1 LSWPWLTIIA
11 FPSFTNLAL
20 VQPDWTMSGWHVPLI
35 ALFVLNA
42 LAFPY
47 FLFLLATSLAAIFA
61 TKHELPPEEPTTKFL
76 IAIPAHD
83 EEIGIS
89 TTVRSCLESNYP
101 ASLFGV
107 AVIADNCTDRTAAL
121 AREAGAR
128 VVERFDDVKKSKGY
142 AIEFL
147 LESLGRSGELDSL
160 SAVVIVDADTTIDP
174 KLLQSFAQAI
184 REGHDWIQA
193 YYTVA
198 NPDQSWRTRLLTYAL
213 SLFNGVMQLGQ
224 NALGSS
230 AGFKG
235 NGMCF
240 STRGLRRVPW
250 KSYGLVE
257 DMEYSW
263 ILRIAGEKIVFLPHA
278 SVYGTMLGSGGTA
291 AANQR
296 RRWEFGRAEVRK
308 TFLGSLLRSK
318 HLGWFEKALAACELT
333 IPSMAVLA
341 VLYLFIAGIDAV
353 AWLQLRGLQ
362 FSVARGFSVASA
374 AFLTL
379 SLATYAISP
388 FLVLRLPLRYL
399 SSTLLFP
406 LYLSWKLLVALGGR
420 PQQWVRTA
428 REPHR

>member
-1 LSWPWLTIIA
+1 MILDCLSNQ
-11 FPSFTNLAL
+11 NLFFAYLAVRDGWQAL
-20 VQPDWTMSGWHVPLI
+20 LI
-35 ALFVLNA
+35 ALTVLNVV
-42 LAFPY
+42 AFPY
-47 FLFLLATSLAAIFA
+47 FLFLLATSLAAIF
-61 TKHELPPEEPTTKFL
+61 TTRREIAKDDPSARFL

-83 EEIGIS
+83 EESGIAN
-89 TTVRSCLESNYP
+89 TVRSCLESRYP
-101 ASLFGV
+101 ASFFNV
-107 AVIADNCTDRTAAL
+107 AVIADNCTDQTAAL
-121 AREAGAR
+121 ARDAGAR
-128 VVERFDDVKKSKGY
+128 VVERFDEQKKSKGY

-147 LESLGRSGELDSL
+147 LESLAKSGELDSL
-160 SAVVIVDADTTIDP
+160 SAVVVVDADTTIDP
-174 KLLQSFAQAI
+174 NLLRAFDQGL
-184 REGHDWIQA
+184 REGHDWMQA

-198 NPDQSWRTRLLTYAL
+198 NPDQSWRTRLMTYAL
-213 SLFNGVMQLGQ
+213 SLYNGVMQVGQ

-240 STRGLRRVPW
+240 STRGLRRRPW

-263 ILRIAGEKIVFLPHA
+263 MLRVAGEKIVFLPEV

-296 RRWEFGRAEVRK
+296 RRWEFGRTEVRNR
-308 TFLGSLLRSK
+308 FLGSMLRSSQ
-318 HLGWFEKALAACELT
+318 LGWIEKTLAACELT
-333 IPSMAVLA
+333 IPSMAQLA
-341 VLYLFIAGIDAV
+341 LIYVFVVGVDTV
-353 AWLQLRGLQ
+353 AWFQLRGTPSTFLG
-362 FSVARGFSVASA
+362 GFLLACA
-374 AFLTL
+374 GFLTL
-379 SLATYAISP
+379 SLATYAMSP

-406 LYLSWKLLVALGGR
+406 FYMSWKLMVALGGR

>member
-1 LSWPWLTIIA
+1 MLVDRMSNQILWLVYTG
-11 FPSFTNLAL
+11 L
-20 VQPDWTMSGWHVPLI
+20 PDGWQVPLI
-35 ALFVLNA
+35 ALLVLNA
-42 LAFPY
+42 VVFPY

-61 TKHELPPEEPTTKFL
+61 SRRESPPADPTAKIL
-76 IAIPAHD
+76 IVIPAHD
-83 EEIGIS
+83 EETGVS

-107 AVIADNCTDRTAAL
+107 TVIADNCTDRTAAL
-121 AREAGAR
+121 ARDAGAQ
-128 VVERFDDVKKSKGY
+128 VVERFDDLKKSKGY
-142 AIEFL
+142 AIEYL

-160 SAVVIVDADTTIDP
+160 NAVVIVDADTTIDP
-174 KLLQSFAQAI
+174 TLLRSFDQALA
-184 REGHDWIQA
+184 EGHDWIQA

-198 NPDQSWRTRLLTYAL
+198 NPDQSWRTRLMTYAL
-213 SLFNGVMQLGQ
+213 SLFNGVMPIGQ

-263 ILRIAGEKIVFLPHA
+263 NLRTAGEKVIFLPRA
-278 SVYGTMLGSGGTA
+278 VVYGAMLGSGGTA

-296 RRWEFGRAEVRK
+296 RRWEYGRAEIRNR
-308 TFLGSLLRSK
+308 FLGRMLRSS
-318 HLGWFEKALAACELT
+318 HLGWFEKTLAACELT
-333 IPSMAVLA
+333 LPSMAVLA
-341 VLYLFIAGIDAV
+341 VLYIFVAGFDAV
-353 AWLQLRGLQ
+353 AWLQLRGSQ
-362 FSVARGFSVASA
+362 FTVSGGCLLASA

-399 SSTLLFP
+399 ATTLLFP
-406 LYLSWKLLVALGGR
+406 PYLCWKLVVAFGGR

-428 REPHR
+428 READR